1 MGSAEAVAKK
11 GAIVEE
17 VKGQMED
24 ALLMFCVRSEGITVN
39 DMNMMRQKF
48 PEDVTIRCV
57 KNTLVKR
64 AAEDYPRF
72 QGGDDL
78 LVKSN
83 YWFFVPEDRMRET
96 VDTWNDWVDET
107 KKEEN
112 GIVGGMFEGE
122 ALDAK
127 GVTAVAKLPTKQEMM
142 GKTAILLKALPTKL
156 ARTLDQAGAQR
167 LAKVTKEAAAG
178 KLVRAV
184 SAMEGKK

>member
-1 MGSAEAVAKK
+1 MLALLTSAAGSFYAGAPLPASAARMSSPMMGSAEAVAQK

-107 KKEEN
+107 KKVR
-112 GIVGGMFEGE
+112 GHAHTSGGSVGGRQAELSGR
-122 ALDAK
+122 ASASCS
-127 GVTAVAKLPTKQEMM
+127 
-142 GKTAILLKALPTKL
+142 
-156 ARTLDQAGAQR
+156 TLRSPSCSPAF
-167 LAKVTKEAAAG
+167 
-178 KLVRAV
+178 
-184 SAMEGKK
+184 S